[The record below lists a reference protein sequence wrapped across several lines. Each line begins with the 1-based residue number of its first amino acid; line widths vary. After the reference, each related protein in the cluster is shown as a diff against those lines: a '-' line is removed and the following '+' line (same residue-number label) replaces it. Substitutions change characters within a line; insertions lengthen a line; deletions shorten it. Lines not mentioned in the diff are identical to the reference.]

1 MEMMVFC
8 GLLLAV
14 FVYAMIRGSVEEK
27 RNKKR
32 YRENLKKNYGQFPQ
46 REYETEQWEN
56 ITRYFAHKQD
66 EYYLD
71 DITWDD
77 LDMDSIYQLMDH
89 TQSSSGAEY
98 LYAML
103 RTPKQTKEDF
113 GALETDIT
121 YLMAQ
126 EEERLN
132 LQMLLHELGSTGR
145 FSLYDYI
152 DYLDSLGK
160 KNNLKH
166 YLGII
171 ALAVSVVLIFVSASV
186 GVMLLICVACYNI
199 ATYLKE
205 KGQVQP
211 YVTSFSY
218 IMRLLDCT
226 EGILKQNMTGMS
238 EYKQELQVTQKAFRD
253 FKKKSKMAFQMNG
266 GATGNPMEICMDYVK
281 MLLHIDLISFNNTL
295 NLVQDKKEQILQ
307 MCEKVG
313 YLDAVIS
320 IGAFRKSLAYYCVP
334 QFEDVNQETSFTVT
348 EGYHPAIVG
357 AVANSFSQKKGMLI
371 TGSNASGKSTFLKMT
386 AINAVLAQTIGTCA
400 AKEYRAPLFQ
410 IYSSMSLRDNLSG
423 GESYYIVEIKAL
435 KRIMDVAEQLHQRQV
450 NPLLCFVDEV
460 LRGTNTVERIAASTQ
475 VLKRLAQKNIY
486 CFAATHDIE
495 LTHLLERDYGNYHF
509 EEEVKDGD
517 VLFSYHLL
525 EGRAHTRN
533 AIKLL
538 QVIGFSKDIIQ
549 EADDMAQQFLTT
561 GEWK

>member
-1 MEMMVFC
+1 MEMMIFC

-14 FVYAMIRGSVEEK
+14 FLYAMIRGSVEEK

-32 YRENLKKNYGQFPQ
+32 YRENLKKNYGQFPK
-46 REYETEQWEN
+46 REYEVTQWEN

-66 EYYLD
+66 SYYLD
-71 DITWDD
+71 DITWND
-77 LDMDSIYQLMDH
+77 LDMDSIFQLMDH

-103 RTPKQTKEDF
+103 RTPKQSKGDF
-113 GALETDIT
+113 CTLETDIT
-121 YLMAQ
+121 YLMEQ

-132 LQMLLHELGSTGR
+132 LQMLLHELGFTGR

-160 KNNLKH
+160 KSNWKH
-166 YLGII
+166 YLGIL
-171 ALAVSVVLIFVSASV
+171 ALAVSVALIFVSASV

-199 ATYLKE
+199 TTYLKE
-205 KGQVQP
+205 KGQAQP
-211 YVTSFSY
+211 YVTSFAY
-218 IMRLLDCT
+218 IMRLLDCA
-226 EGILKQNMTGMS
+226 EGILKQNLTGMS
-238 EYKQELQVTQKAFRD
+238 EYKQELQKAHQEFRD
-253 FKKKSKMAFQMNG
+253 FKKKSKMAFQMHSG
-266 GATGNPMEICMDYVK
+266 GTGNPMELCMDYVK
-281 MLLHIDLISFNNTL
+281 MLFHIDLISFNNTL
-295 NLVQDKKEQILQ
+295 NLVQDKKEQILS

-320 IGAFRKSLAYYCVP
+320 IGAFRKALAYYCVP
-334 QFEDVNQETSFTVT
+334 QFDEEEQGFTLR
-348 EGYHPAIVG
+348 EGYHPSIMD

-400 AKEYRAPLFQ
+400 AKEYRAPLFK
-410 IYSSMSLRDNLSG
+410 IYSSMSLRDNLTG

-435 KRIMDVAEQLHQRQV
+435 KRIMDVADELKQSEKNQ

-460 LRGTNTVERIAASTQ
+460 LRGTNTVERIAASAQ
-475 VLKRLAQKNIY
+475 VLKKLAQKNVY

-495 LTHLLERDYGNYHF
+495 LTHLLEKDYDNYHF
-509 EEEVKDGD
+509 EEDVKDGD

-538 QVIGFSKDIIQ
+538 QVIGFSQDIIQ
-549 EADDMAQQFLTT
+549 EADDMAQQFLAT